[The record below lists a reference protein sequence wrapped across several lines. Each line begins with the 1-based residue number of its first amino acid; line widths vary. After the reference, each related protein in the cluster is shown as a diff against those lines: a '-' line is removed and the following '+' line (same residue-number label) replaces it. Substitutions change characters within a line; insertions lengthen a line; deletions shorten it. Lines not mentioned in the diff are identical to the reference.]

1 MKNRMILLVSIC
13 ALSLTACAGNAQ
25 IVAYNNLPQQAQTF
39 VTTHFSQSDIA
50 FILSERDGLHNEYEV
65 RFNDGT
71 KLEFDYQGNLE
82 KIDCQTRPVPAGI
95 VPAPIV
101 EYVNTKHTGMFI
113 VEYSIDRRK
122 QSVELNTEVEIE
134 FDRAGNFLR
143 YDW

>member
-1 MKNRMILLVSIC
+1 MKNRMILLVSVC

-82 KIDCQTRPVPAGI
+82 KIDCQTHPVPAGI

-101 EYVNTKHTGMFI
+101 EYVNTKHAGMFI